1 MSQEGKVWM
10 LFNMLTQKRSEALT
24 KSEMQMALFSM
35 KIKEIENIYIW
46 TAGWATWQPLKEFL
60 SSDQKHFIGYNPNS
74 KIKAIDENSVPEF
87 SLSSTEI
94 TQKVDLDRFKDT
106 SPGANFHVRGETQ
119 TDIPEMKDI
128 TPIKETRKNSE
139 NKSERSQS
147 SKKKNNNAYHDKTF
161 TQLVA
166 NDEFLKDAKGK
177 NDFYRNDASGDELSE
192 KNISND
198 NIAEINRRTSR
209 SFVSRSER
217 HAFKIEVI
225 IFFPNG
231 KSLKSY
237 SRNISLTGT
246 LIEDNIPYEQ
256 NGKPFDIVI
265 VNRFE
270 NDPRRAR
277 MTMKAIAVGEGVT
290 RRLQFR
296 ELNDAQ
302 IDKLHNLLSAY
313 IEKEKELKAA

>member
-1 MSQEGKVWM
+1 MSQDGKVWM
-10 LFNMLTQKRSEALT
+10 LFNMITQKRSEALT

-94 TQKVDLDRFKDT
+94 TQKVDLEKFKDT
-106 SPGANFHVRGETQ
+106 SPGGSFHVRGETQ
-119 TDIPEMKDI
+119 TDIPQMKDI
-128 TPIKETRKNSE
+128 TPIKEIRK
-139 NKSERSQS
+139 NKSEKSQS
-147 SKKKNNNAYHDKTF
+147 TKKKSNNAYHDKTF

-166 NDEFLKDAKGK
+166 NDEFLKDSQGK
-177 NDFYRNDASGDELSE
+177 NDFYRTDTSGDELSE

-256 NGKPFDIVI
+256 NGKLFEIVI

-296 ELNDAQ
+296 DLNDSQ